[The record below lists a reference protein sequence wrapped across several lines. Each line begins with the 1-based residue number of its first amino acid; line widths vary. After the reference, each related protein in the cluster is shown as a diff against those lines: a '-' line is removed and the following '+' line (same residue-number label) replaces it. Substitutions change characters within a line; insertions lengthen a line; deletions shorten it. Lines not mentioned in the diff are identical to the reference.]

1 MQLSRCSSTTHA
13 PLMCRRLIW
22 IGALAVIAAVILT
35 ARVEPV
41 LIFNSSPSV
50 PTGFYLRT
58 DTPPAPGVF
67 VTVRAAAVA
76 PAYARA
82 RRFADPNDRF
92 IKRVAAAGGVSV
104 CARGD
109 IVTIGSTH
117 SLTRLSRDSMGR
129 VLPRWTGCRALAA
142 DEVFL
147 LGDTA
152 DSFDSRYW
160 GPASTSAI
168 DGVWTPLRIGLPTE
182 SVPR

>member
-1 MQLSRCSSTTHA
+1 MR
-13 PLMCRRLIW
+13 RRLIW
-22 IGALAVIAAVILT
+22 IGALAVIAAVVLT

-58 DTPPAPGVF
+58 NTPPSPGVF

-76 PAYARA
+76 PAYAHA

-92 IKRVAAAGGVSV
+92 IKRVAAAAGVTV
-104 CARGD
+104 CAHGD
-109 IVTIGSTH
+109 MVTIGSTH
-117 SLTRLSRDSMGR
+117 SLRRAAHDSVGR
-129 VLPRWTGCRALAA
+129 ALPRWSGCRRLAA
-142 DEVFL
+142 GEVFL

-160 GPASTSAI
+160 GPASTSVI